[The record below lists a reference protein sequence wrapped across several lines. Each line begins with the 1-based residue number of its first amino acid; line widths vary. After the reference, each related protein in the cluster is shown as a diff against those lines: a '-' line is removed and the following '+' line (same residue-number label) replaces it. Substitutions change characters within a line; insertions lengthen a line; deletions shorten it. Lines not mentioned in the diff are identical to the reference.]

1 MRTLLKSFIGEERG
15 ATMVEYGLMVTL
27 IAVACIITVGV
38 LGGEVRD
45 MFDGIEPE
53 VAAAQNAN
61 PPAD

>member
-1 MRTLLKSFIGEERG
+1 MRTLLERFAREERG

-27 IAVACIITVGV
+27 IAVVCIITVGV

-45 MFDGIEPE
+45 MFDSIEPE